1 MKLTILH
8 LSDMHISSSSDLVFS
23 RAKEIPSASYSAVRE
38 SDGCFVV
45 VTGDVA
51 WSGKELEYET
61 AERFLTGIK
70 STIQAEGCPLVD
82 IFVAPG
88 NHDCSLVPENLAR
101 KIVVEQIVEDPSTA
115 ADENVIQIC
124 TEPQSAF
131 FAFQK
136 RITHVSPKYMHR
148 LWVEYEIVVG
158 GTLVRIP
165 AINAAWMSRIPEQ
178 PGQLVY
184 PVELFHPFLEEPAN
198 LRIVL
203 LHHPLNWYAQSSYH
217 PLRKALRTH
226 ADTVLSGH
234 EHVQSSG
241 TVSETQSGDSLY
253 FEAGA
258 LQPHEANASS
268 AFSVL
273 FFDLDANYV
282 SEERYALGSKGVAL
296 QGEPIR
302 RRLRNVLAR
311 HTDAGE
317 LREDFLSQLRDP
329 GGQFTHPEKP

>member
-1 MKLTILH
+1 M
-8 LSDMHISSSSDLVFS
+8 
-23 RAKEIPSASYSAVRE
+23 
-38 SDGCFVV
+38 
-45 VTGDVA
+45 
-51 WSGKELEYET
+51 
-61 AERFLTGIK
+61 
-70 STIQAEGCPLVD
+70 
-82 IFVAPG
+82 
-88 NHDCSLVPENLAR
+88 
-101 KIVVEQIVEDPSTA
+101 VVEKVVEDPSTA

-124 TEPQSAF
+124 TEAQSAF

-136 RITHVSPKYMHR
+136 RITQVSPKYMHR

-178 PGQLVY
+178 PGQLIY
-184 PVELFHPFLEEPAN
+184 PAELFHQFLEEPAN

-234 EHVQSSG
+234 EHVPNSG
-241 TVSETQSGDSLY
+241 TVSEAQSGDSLY

-258 LQPHEANASS
+258 LQPHENAPS

-273 FFDLDANYV
+273 FFDLNANYV

-296 QGEPIR
+296 QGEPGEPIK

-317 LREDFLSQLRDP
+317 LKEDFCLGSEIKWTRPTRFYVSLTL
-329 GGQFTHPEKP
+329 GSG